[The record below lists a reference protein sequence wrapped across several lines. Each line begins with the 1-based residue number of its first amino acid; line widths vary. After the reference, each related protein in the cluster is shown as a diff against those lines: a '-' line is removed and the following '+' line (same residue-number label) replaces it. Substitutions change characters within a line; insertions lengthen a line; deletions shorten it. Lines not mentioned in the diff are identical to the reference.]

1 MDLQLRGKR
10 ALVTGASRG
19 IGRAI
24 AETLAEE
31 GCSLA
36 LCARGAADLETAA
49 SQLRAQGAQVHAE
62 PVDVT
67 DHAALAAFVDRSA
80 AELGGLDVVVSN
92 VSAGAA
98 KDADQWQRGLD
109 ADVLGLVRLTEAAV
123 PHLERSRGSIVSI
136 GTTNAVDNAWPSAPN
151 AYSSL
156 KAAVVHYASAQAH
169 ALGPRGIRVNTVSPG
184 PVFFEGGA
192 WATIKEHRRE
202 AYDDMIA
209 RSPVGRIG
217 TPQDVAAA
225 VAFLASPLSGYT
237 NGAHLVVDGGIT
249 SRVQL

>member
-1 MDLQLRGKR
+1 MDLQLRGNR

-24 AETLAEE
+24 AETLADE
-31 GCSLA
+31 GCDLA
-36 LCARGAADLETAA
+36 LCARGETELEQAAA
-49 SQLRAQGAQVHAE
+49 QLREKGVRVVAGAL
-62 PVDVT
+62 DVT
-67 DHAALAAFVDRSA
+67 DHKALAAFVGRA
-80 AELGGLDVVVSN
+80 AADLGGLEVVVSN
-92 VSAGAA
+92 VSGGAA
-98 KDADQWQRGLD
+98 KDPEQWQRGLD
-109 ADVLGLVRLTEAAV
+109 ADVLGFVRLTEAAV
-123 PHLERSRGSIVSI
+123 PHLERSGGAIVAI
-136 GTTNAVDNAWPSAPN
+136 GTTNAIDNAWPSAPN

-184 PVFFEGGA
+184 PVLFEDGA
-192 WATIKEHRRE
+192 WDTIKEHRRA
-202 AYDDMIA
+202 AYDSVIA

-217 TPQDVAAA
+217 TPQEIAAA

-249 SRVQL
+249 SRVQF